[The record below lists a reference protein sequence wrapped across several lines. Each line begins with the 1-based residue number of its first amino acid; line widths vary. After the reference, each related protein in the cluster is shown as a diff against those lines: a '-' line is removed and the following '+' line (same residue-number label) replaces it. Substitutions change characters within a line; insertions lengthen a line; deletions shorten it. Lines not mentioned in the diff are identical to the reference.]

1 MQFNLLKNPQ
11 KEGQQGSSSS
21 LLASQQRAT
30 MHLYSAAP
38 ASENIVLPCSL
49 VHFDPPGSAEPS
61 QPPPNSAA
69 EIAPDKPVSWSCRVT
84 DQSQKIALVSN
95 AASAVNTL
103 RSPRQ
108 ALERPLWLLQVKP
121 GAWNPVGGRDS
132 PKHTPKGPAIRW
144 CAKSHEISSLV
155 SLKRD
160 KGNESRAGSEAVC
173 TPYSLPGPF

>member
-11 KEGQQGSSSS
+11 KGGKQGSSSS
-21 LLASQQRAT
+21 LLASQQRST

-38 ASENIVLPCSL
+38 ALEDMVLLCSL
-49 VHFDPPGSAEPS
+49 VHFDPPGWAVPS

-69 EIAPDKPVSWSCRVT
+69 EIAPDKPVSRNCQVT
-84 DQSQKIALVSN
+84 DQSQKIALVSS
-95 AASAVNTL
+95 AASVVNTL

-121 GAWNPVGGRDS
+121 GAWNLVGVGDS
-132 PKHTPKGPAIRW
+132 PKHTPKGSTIRW
-144 CAKSHEISSLV
+144 CAKLHEISSLV

-173 TPYSLPGPF
+173 TPYSLSGPF